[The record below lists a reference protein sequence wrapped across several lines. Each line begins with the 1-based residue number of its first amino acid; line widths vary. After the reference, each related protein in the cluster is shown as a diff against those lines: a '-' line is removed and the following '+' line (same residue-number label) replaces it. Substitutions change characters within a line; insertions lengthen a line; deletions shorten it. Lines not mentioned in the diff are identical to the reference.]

1 MTVTQIFKL
10 LVVRYRLMSA
20 EEFYNLDW
28 FTLSL
33 YLNSIDQI
41 DRDEYE
47 RMRFL
52 GYCIV
57 QCQSTKQISP
67 EDIIRFPWDSETK
80 PERKPTTAEDFK
92 RITEAYQKMKSKKIT
107 EPRIL
112 S

>member
-1 MTVTQIFKL
+1 
-10 LVVRYRLMSA
+10 MSA

-28 FTLSL
+28 LTLGL
-33 YLNSIDQI
+33 YLDSIDEI
-41 DRDEYE
+41 DRNSYE

-52 GYCIV
+52 AYCFV

-67 EDIIRFPWDSETK
+67 EDIIRFKWDKDAK

-92 RITEAYQKMKSKKIT
+92 RITEVYQKMKSKKIT